1 MAKLEILNISK
12 TYQASEGKV
21 LNDISLTVND
31 GEMAFLLGPSGC
43 GKSTLLRILAGLIP
57 ADSGRILLDGK
68 DITSHPPEKR
78 NMPMVFQNYALWPH
92 MDVYENIAFGLKMS
106 SMKKPEIDDRVKE
119 MLALVRMEDF
129 IHRKVP
135 SLSGG
140 QQQRIALARALAL
153 DPAVLLL
160 DEPLSNLDAKLR
172 DTMRFEIRRICS
184 ERHITAVYVTH
195 DRKEALSMADQVA
208 VLEKGNLSQTGTP
221 VSIYNHPANRFCA
234 SFLGD
239 VNFLDAVFQGNEGDY
254 AIFQTAA
261 GLWKA
266 LPGDYK
272 TGAHYTLAFRPESA
286 KCDAAPDAVNRF
298 TATIEKSSF
307 LGESSFRSVRL
318 EGCENV
324 LYINEYAAAERN
336 EGDQLTFAIP
346 AERISILE
354 SVPC

>member
-1 MAKLEILNISK
+1 MAELKILNISK

-57 ADSGRILLDGK
+57 ADSGKILLDGK
-68 DITSHPPEKR
+68 DISQLPPEKR

-92 MDVYENIAFGLKMS
+92 MDVYDNIAFGLKMTNMS
-106 SMKKPEIDDRVKE
+106 KNEINSRVKE
-119 MLALVRMEDF
+119 MLELVRMEDF

-208 VLEKGNLSQTGTP
+208 VLEKGNLSQSGSP
-221 VSIYNHPANRFCA
+221 VTIYNHPANRFCA

-239 VNFLDAVFQGNEGDY
+239 INFLDAEFRNNEGNY
-254 AIFQTAA
+254 AIFQTEA
-261 GLWKA
+261 GIWRT
-266 LPGDYK
+266 LPGDCK
-272 TGAHYTLAFRPESA
+272 TGEHYTLAFRPEAA
-286 KCDAAPDAVNRF
+286 KCDAVPDALNCF
-298 TATIEKSSF
+298 TGTIERSSF
-307 LGESSFRSVRL
+307 LGESSFRTISL
-318 EGCENV
+318 DGCKDP
-324 LYINEYAAAERN
+324 LYINEYAAAERRD
-336 EGDQLTFAIP
+336 GDRLTFSVP

-354 SVPC
+354 SATC

>member
-1 MAKLEILNISK
+1 MSKLEILNISK

-21 LNDISLTVND
+21 LNKISLTVNN

-57 ADSGRILLDGK
+57 ADSGKILLDGK
-68 DITSHPPEKR
+68 DITDLPPEKR
-78 NMPMVFQNYALWPH
+78 SMPMVFQNYALWPH
-92 MDVYENIAFGLKMS
+92 MDVFENIAFGLKMAN
-106 SMKKPEIDDRVKE
+106 MKKTEIEDRVKE
-119 MLALVRMEDF
+119 MLALVRMEEF
-129 IHRKVP
+129 IRRKVP

-153 DPAVLLL
+153 NPAVLLL

-184 ERHITAVYVTH
+184 ERRITAVYVTH

-221 VSIYNHPANRFCA
+221 VTIYNHPANRFCA

-239 VNFLDAVFQGNEGDY
+239 VNFLDAVFQGNEGGY
-254 AIFQTAA
+254 ALFETNA
-261 GLWKA
+261 GLWRV

-286 KCDAAPDAVNRF
+286 KCDAAADALNTF
-298 TATIEKSSF
+298 TGTIEHSSF
-307 LGESSFRSVRL
+307 LGESSFRTLRL
-318 EGCENV
+318 NGCGTV
-324 LYINEYAAAERN
+324 LYLNEYAAADRN
-336 EGDQLTFAIP
+336 NSDPLVFAVQP
-346 AERISILE
+346 ERISILE
-354 SVPC
+354 PASC

>member
-43 GKSTLLRILAGLIP
+43 GKSTLLRILAGLIS
-57 ADSGRILLDGK
+57 ADSGKILLNGK
-68 DITSHPPEKR
+68 DITHLPPEKR

-92 MDVYENIAFGLKMS
+92 MDVYENIAFGLKMTD
-106 SMKKPEIDDRVKE
+106 MTRKEIDTRVRE
-119 MLALVRMEDF
+119 MLELVRMEDF

-172 DTMRFEIRRICS
+172 DTMRFEIRRICN

-208 VLEKGNLSQTGTP
+208 VLEKGNLSQSGSP
-221 VSIYNHPANRFCA
+221 VSVYNHPANRFCA

-239 VNFLDAVFQGNEGDY
+239 VNFLDAIFQNNEGSY
-254 AIFQTAA
+254 ALFHTDA
-261 GLWKA
+261 GIWRA
-266 LPGDYK
+266 LPGDYI
-272 TGAHYTLAFRPESA
+272 TGEHYTLAFRPESA
-286 KCDAAPDAVNRF
+286 KCDTAPDALNTF
-298 TATIEKSSF
+298 TGTIERSSF
-307 LGESSFRSVRL
+307 LGESSFRTVL
-318 EGCENV
+318 LKGCKEAI
-324 LYINEYAAAERN
+324 YINEYAAAERN
-336 EGDQLTFAIP
+336 DGDQLVFAVP

-354 SVPC
+354 RA